1 MASPAHLLPY
11 WVFDTSCSFLRCLC
25 NNSCCA
31 FLCLG
36 GYKCQAFLS
45 VRERCQLG
53 QLSGG
58 ARFSNKRPIVLY
70 ILYTHFFD
78 SFADFFISLEIS
90 IISGAASRVV
100 FSFDPS
106 GRLPS
111 PDHSCSIKANALTSP
126 PQWRAGRVRG
136 DSGWTKGTT
145 HRGTSMN
152 CYNLCC
158 IGCV

>member
-36 GYKCQAFLS
+36 GYKCHAFLS

-58 ARFSNKRPIVLY
+58 ARFSNKRLIVLY
-70 ILYTHFFD
+70 ILYTHFL
-78 SFADFFISLEIS
+78 IVLQ
-90 IISGAASRVV
+90 
-100 FSFDPS
+100 
-106 GRLPS
+106 
-111 PDHSCSIKANALTSP
+111 TS
-126 PQWRAGRVRG
+126 
-136 DSGWTKGTT
+136 S
-145 HRGTSMN
+145 
-152 CYNLCC
+152 
-158 IGCV
+158 